1 MFAQIRLTGQGPSV
15 QTVSN
20 ILREL
25 VNATKMSTW
34 PLMSTYNQEK
44 ICSKLLYTRK

>member
-34 PLMSTYNQEK
+34 PLMSTYY
-44 ICSKLLYTRK
+44 IFFLGYKLLYTRK